1 MKLSQGDNPG
11 SHYCGGCR
19 AWLCRCGRA
28 TKEERER
35 LKVLKE
41 KKEIGESERKDRQK
55 ELDDMGSEEKVS
67 VERVEKREWDEY

>member
-1 MKLSQGDNPG
+1 M
-11 SHYCGGCR
+11 
-19 AWLCRCGRA
+19 
-28 TKEERER
+28 
-35 LKVLKE
+35 LKE